1 MTRQL
6 TEKTIALLHTLY
18 DVEHRSWFGVARRN
32 QELSALL
39 EQIGERDELGAISAV
54 ARFLFAESP
63 EVRTVVGHVIARL
76 LASVSPEDLLH
87 LNEVFDWSWR
97 LQVSDVWN
105 KLKPTGVESLV
116 TDTSVRTP
124 VLGLLSFH
132 RNGYV
137 RHEAV
142 HHLAEIY
149 DGTELPYLLIRQN
162 DWVEPI
168 SRDARAAVEKR
179 ILDEYIVH
187 FVHSLPLVAHLSAFK
202 RRDHSAVLQR
212 IVATL
217 TQPRHEELLLS
228 ALRSAHRA
236 VRRWVAKEALGLTGE
251 HQARMVRFG
260 VGADDPVIRLWSCRV
275 VPSLLADEEI
285 RQILGRLT
293 KDGYGPVRS
302 EAFWSG
308 AKRFPSEAARTWQE
322 ALFDRSYTI
331 REMAQSQ
338 LAKLGVTEVA
348 SLYRDELARS
358 PDNVPALL
366 GLGET
371 GNETDLQVI
380 RRYLTTGLPRRR
392 RAAVRGLARL
402 GGEGITNELI
412 GCLRDDSP
420 GVTREVKRQLE
431 EPGRVLQ
438 GELLLA
444 VVNGDTRLHCRDAAV
459 RLMFSMG
466 KWRSLPWLVYAA
478 VHCDPDTA
486 ALAQRFIEAW
496 FSPPLCNKVWT
507 KPSSGEREAINT
519 ALSRSRDSL
528 DAAFQHKLDTWLN
541 LT

>member
-6 TEKTIALLHTLY
+6 TEKTIALVHTLY
-18 DVEHRSWFGVARRN
+18 DVEHRSWFGLARRN

-63 EVRTVVGHVIARL
+63 EVRTAAGRVIARL
-76 LASVSPEDLLH
+76 LAAVSPEDLLH
-87 LNEVFDWSWR
+87 FNEVFDWSWR

-116 TDTSVRTP
+116 TDASVRTP

-142 HHLAEIY
+142 HHLAEIH

-168 SRDARAAVEKR
+168 SRDARAAVEER

-187 FVHSLPLVAHLSAFK
+187 FVHNMPLVAHLSAFK

-228 ALRSAHRA
+228 ALRSPHRA

-260 VGADDPVIRLWSCRV
+260 ISSDDPVIRLWSCRL
-275 VPSLLADEEI
+275 VPLVFTGEEV

-293 KDGYGPVRS
+293 KDRFNPVRN
-302 EAFWSG
+302 EAFWSV
-308 AKRFPSEAARTWQE
+308 AKAFPGEASQTWQE
-322 ALFDRSYTI
+322 ALLDSSYTI

-338 LAKLGVTEVA
+338 LAKLGGVGVA
-348 SLYRDELARS
+348 SVYRQALARS
-358 PDNVPALL
+358 PGNLHALL

-371 GNETDLQVI
+371 GDESDLPAI
-380 RRYLTTGLPRRR
+380 RHYLTAERPSRR
-392 RAAVRGLARL
+392 RAAVRGLARI
-402 GGEGITNELI
+402 GGEAVTNELI
-412 GCLRDDSP
+412 QCLRDDSP
-420 GVTREVKRQLE
+420 GVTREARRQLE
-431 EPGRVLQ
+431 GPGRVLS
-438 GELLLA
+438 GELLLGIINSD
-444 VVNGDTRLHCRDAAV
+444 VRPHCRRVAV
-459 RLMFSMG
+459 RLIFDMG
-466 KWRSLPWLVYAA
+466 KWRSLPWLIYAA

-486 ALAQRFIEAW
+486 AQARRFIEAW

-507 KPSSGEREAINT
+507 KPSSSEKEAINV
-519 ALSRSRDSL
+519 ALSRSRESFDVPFQQKL
-528 DAAFQHKLDTWLN
+528 DAWLN